1 MIYLSP
7 KKIQQLIKEGE
18 NIHILDVRE
27 NYEYNQCRICTS
39 HIPMGEITNRI
50 KEISIIKNIA
60 LLCRSGRRAEAVANL
75 LEQEYKMSDI
85 IVIEGGL
92 INWKEEVDPS
102 LILE

>member
-18 NIHILDVRE
+18 DIHILDVRE
-27 NYEYNQCRICTS
+27 NYEYNQCSICSS
-39 HIPMGEITNRI
+39 HIPMGEITNQI
-50 KEISIIKNIA
+50 KKISTIKNIA

-75 LEQEYKMSDI
+75 LEQEYKMSDV
-85 IVIEGGL
+85 IVVQGGL